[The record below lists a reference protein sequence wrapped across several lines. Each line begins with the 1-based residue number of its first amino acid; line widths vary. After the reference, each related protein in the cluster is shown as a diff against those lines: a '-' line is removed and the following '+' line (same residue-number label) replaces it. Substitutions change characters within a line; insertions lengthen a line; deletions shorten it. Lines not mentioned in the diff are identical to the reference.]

1 MFEELYK
8 LGSMIKRNTD
18 SGRKGKISWWV
29 PDELFNSEGR
39 LIVDDLLGAKVPDD
53 WWHYAHERL
62 RSRLKA

>member
-18 SGRKGKISWWV
+18 RGRKGKISWWV

-53 WWHYAHERL
+53 
-62 RSRLKA
+62 